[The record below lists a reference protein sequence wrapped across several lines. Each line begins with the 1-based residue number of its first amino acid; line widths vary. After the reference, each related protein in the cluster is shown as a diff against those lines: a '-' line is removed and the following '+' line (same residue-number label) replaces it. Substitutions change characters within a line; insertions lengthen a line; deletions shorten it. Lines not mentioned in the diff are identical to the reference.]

1 MTHLDFRGTFPKNV
15 TSKGEIVAKTV
26 IFINHKGGVAK
37 TTSVVNVAVA
47 LSKRLKQPILVI
59 DADPQ
64 GNASLVLGTVSPYD
78 QTKTLRDVFL
88 DPTATFTS
96 IAQLSKYDRVD
107 LIPSNIMLSGLT
119 VNLPTND
126 PRRFIAMLQKMDA
139 AAKEKYAFI
148 LIDCPPSIDSIF
160 ITNALIA
167 CDYYIIPIEAESSFA
182 LAGVEDMLSAIKT
195 MTTGTNTNAK
205 LLGVLLTMFDS
216 RTIASKVVADAT
228 RSFFGREN
236 VFETLIPRNAAMSRA
251 NVMKKSV
258 FELDP
263 KASAAQAYSD
273 LAKEIMARVEPKG

>member
-1 MTHLDFRGTFPKNV
+1 M
-15 TSKGEIVAKTV
+15 AKTI

-47 LSKRLKQPILVI
+47 LSKRLKKQILVI

-78 QTKTLRDVFL
+78 QTKTLRDIFL
-88 DPTATFTS
+88 DPTSTISTV
-96 IAQLSKYDRVD
+96 AQPSKYDRVD

-126 PRRFIAMLQKMDA
+126 PRRFIALLQKMDV
-139 AAKEKYAFI
+139 AAKEKYAYI

-195 MTTGTNTNAK
+195 MTSGTNSNIK

-228 RSFFGREN
+228 RSFFSREN
-236 VFETLIPRNAAMSRA
+236 VFATVIPRNAAMSRA
-251 NVMKKSV
+251 NVMKMSV

-263 KASAAQAYSD
+263 KAAGSQAYSE
-273 LAKEIMARVEPKG
+273 LAKEIMSRIEAKQ